1 MLILS
6 DFLLCRETL
15 EEFHDLHDRDNEE
28 THADSDDILIKFHT
42 GEIER
47 RGDERHL
54 AHERRQKQCRER
66 RDEQRPVARA
76 HREETAALRA
86 HVQAVE
92 NFRHGH
98 GEERHGRA
106 VGAQAVCRD
115 LPHTGFHE
123 VADEIGSEH

>member
-47 RGDERHL
+47 RSDERHL
-54 AHERRQKQCRER
+54 AHERRQKQREPIVKILPR
-66 RDEQRPVARA
+66 CERMFRLWKISAMDMVRNAIVVPSGLRPFA
-76 HREETAALRA
+76 
-86 HVQAVE
+86 
-92 NFRHGH
+92 GIS
-98 GEERHGRA
+98 
-106 VGAQAVCRD
+106 
-115 LPHTGFHE
+115 HTP
-123 VADEIGSEH
+123 DSMKWPMK